1 VRGFFWSACADDSD
15 YDEDGTLTTHP
26 LQCTFF
32 TPASIPL
39 IIMSSDILYGL
50 ASGMT
55 IKFFPLFFKDIVGL
69 SPVALHFVL
78 AAQPISIAIGSLIVR
93 GVAHMA
99 GTIPYQP
106 LTTTLVST
114 YRSPCRAIN
123 CVGGNCTLH
132 VKLRT
137 LCNVDHL
144 ISLIGSPNAMIFL
157 LHGYAKFALMHC
169 ATIPVTGA
177 ASTHKKWL

>member
-1 VRGFFWSACADDSD
+1 MRVCSNACADDSD

-99 GTIPYQP
+99 GRPS
-106 LTTTLVST
+106 LSTLDNTPGDSQQTPV
-114 YRSPCRAIN
+114 YCN
-123 CVGGNCTLH
+123 H
-132 VKLRT
+132 
-137 LCNVDHL
+137 LCPGMGVR
-144 ISLIGSPNAMIFL
+144 P
-157 LHGYAKFALMHC
+157 
-169 ATIPVTGA
+169 
-177 ASTHKKWL
+177 